1 MWKDTEALRS
11 RWGFIYLHIYLF
23 TCLFISGDPFSEGLI
38 KTVGGKKK
46 FCQGI
51 LSMFLRFFH
60 PWKQINSGGKQ
71 IVLNRVNFYIF
82 LKYFSGEFP
91 FFLPYFFMGKSE
103 WKKKIQ
109 SISFLVRECVFSF
122 LEGSNVCFLWY
133 SFYTTGWNS
142 PLPRGKKF
150 FVFFSKTTERD
161 TDNNLVHQKNSTIAF
176 VQIAKWS
183 IWCKCVTGH
192 KKMWLLND
200 FSFFTWSNT
209 KKKYHIYLI
218 KMIWKLP
225 ATFSW

>member
-91 FFLPYFFMGKSE
+91 FFLDFFYFFILSCVNPSGKKNSVDFFSGQRMCFFFSGRL
-103 WKKKIQ
+103 KRLFFVILILHNRLKFTTSSRQKV
-109 SISFLVRECVFSF
+109 LCVFF
-122 LEGSNVCFLWY
+122 QNHRERHRQQFGSPEK
-133 SFYTTGWNS
+133 FYDCLRANREMVNMMQMCNRS
-142 PLPRGKKF
+142 
-150 FVFFSKTTERD
+150 
-161 TDNNLVHQKNSTIAF
+161 
-176 VQIAKWS
+176 
-183 IWCKCVTGH
+183 
-192 KKMWLLND
+192 
-200 FSFFTWSNT
+200 
-209 KKKYHIYLI
+209 
-218 KMIWKLP
+218 
-225 ATFSW
+225 

>member
-1 MWKDTEALRS
+1 MKRYRS
-11 RWGFIYLHIYLF
+11 AEEQVRIYLF
-23 TCLFISGDPFSEGLI
+23 TYLFIYLFIYFWWSIFRRSDQNCW
-38 KTVGGKKK
+38 GKKEVLPGHFVYVPEVFSSVKTNK
-46 FCQGI
+46 F
-51 LSMFLRFFH
+51 RR
-60 PWKQINSGGKQ
+60 KQ
-71 IVLNRVNFYIF
+71 IVLNWVNFYIF
-82 LKYFSGEFP
+82 LKYFSGEFL
-91 FFLPYFFMGKSE
+91 FFQFFIFIFVMRKSE

-109 SISFLVRECVFSF
+109 LISFLVRECVFSF

-150 FVFFSKTTERD
+150 FVFFFKTTERD
-161 TDNNLVHQKNSTIAF
+161 TDNNLVRQKNSTIAF

-209 KKKYHIYLI
+209 KKK
-218 KMIWKLP
+218 
-225 ATFSW
+225 SCC